1 MVQHGPQLATVLL
14 VCALAAEAGVIVT
27 SPPVAVPAAR
37 AATMPNSLRRT
48 GAAPVSSFDLPG
60 IVNAHLFGRA
70 ADNNPDNAPQTA
82 VSLVLS
88 GVLAVSNPEQGMAI
102 LGPSTA
108 TAKLYVAGSALP
120 GGVKLHAIYN
130 DRVLLERDGA
140 LEALYLP
147 KQSSSSN
154 EPALQ
159 NATAQNSPVQRLQ
172 NIARG
177 PNNQLLNGLIRVMPL
192 QDLHNRGK
200 LLGFRLYPGPGGA
213 AGFARLGFLPG
224 DEITAV
230 NGTPLN
236 DAESS
241 NAVLQT
247 LSTSATASV
256 TIVRNGVAQEMNL
269 NLDAVAT
276 EAESATQAASQAAP
290 ISDSPSQGRN
300 FGGRFGV
307 NRAPDAATPTPAIP
321 PDADPGLQ
329 NRARAGAIPPQ
340 PDPTAAGPDP

>member
-1 MVQHGPQLATVLL
+1 LLQHGPQLATVLL

-27 SPPVAVPAAR
+27 SPSVSVPAAR
-37 AATMPNSLRRT
+37 AGALPGSVRRS
-48 GAAPVSSFDLPG
+48 GAQPVSSFDLPG
-60 IVNAHLFGRA
+60 IVNAHLFGRP

-82 VSLVLS
+82 MSLVLS

-102 LGPSTA
+102 IGPSPA
-108 TAKLYVAGSALP
+108 AAKLYLAGSALP
-120 GGVKLHAIYN
+120 GGARLHAIYN

-147 KQSSSSN
+147 KQSSG
-154 EPALQ
+154 EPGLQ
-159 NATAQNSPVQRLQ
+159 NTTTQTSPVQRLQ

-200 LLGFRLYPGPGGA
+200 LLGFRIYPGPGGA

-230 NGTPLN
+230 NGTALN
-236 DAESS
+236 DADRS
-241 NAVLQT
+241 NEVLQT
-247 LSTSATASV
+247 LSSSATASV

-276 EAESATQAASQAAP
+276 EAESATQAASQAAQP
-290 ISDSPSQGRN
+290 QGRA
-300 FGGRFGV
+300 RFGV
-307 NRAPDAATPTPAIP
+307 NRGPDAAAPLPFIPAEP
-321 PDADPGLQ
+321 EPALQ
-329 NRARAGAIPPQ
+329 NPPRGFTLPPQ
-340 PDPTAAGPDP
+340 PDPIVAGPDQ

>member
-14 VCALAAEAGVIVT
+14 VCALAAEAGIIVT

-159 NATAQNSPVQRLQ
+159 NTTAQNSPVQRLQ

-177 PNNQLLNGLIRVMPL
+177 PNNQLLNGLIRVTAL

-276 EAESATQAASQAAP
+276 EAESATQAASQAAT
-290 ISDSPSQGRN
+290 SDSPYPGRN

-307 NRAPDAATPTPAIP
+307 NRAPDAGIPTPAIP

>member
-1 MVQHGPQLATVLL
+1 MQHGPQLATVLL
-14 VCALAAEAGVIVT
+14 VCALAAEAGIIVT
-27 SPPVAVPAAR
+27 SPSVAVPAAR
-37 AATMPNSLRRT
+37 SGIAVPGSLRRP
-48 GAAPVSSFDLPG
+48 GAQPVSSFDLPG
-60 IVNAHLFGRA
+60 IVNAHLFGRP
-70 ADNNPDNAPQTA
+70 ADTNPDNAPQTA
-82 VSLVLS
+82 MSLVLS

-102 LGPSTA
+102 IGPSA
-108 TAKLYVAGSALP
+108 AAAKLYMAGSALP
-120 GGVKLHAIYN
+120 GGARLHAIYN

-147 KQSSSSN
+147 KQSSSG
-154 EPALQ
+154 EPGLQ
-159 NATAQNSPVQRLQ
+159 NATLQNSPVQRLQ

-200 LLGFRLYPGPGGA
+200 LLGFRLYPGPGAA

-236 DAESS
+236 DAENS

-247 LSTSATASV
+247 LSSSATASV

-276 EAESATQAASQAAP
+276 EAESATQAASQTVQP
-290 ISDSPSQGRN
+290 PGRN
-300 FGGRFGV
+300 FGGRFGA
-307 NRAPDAATPTPAIP
+307 NRDSSLAGPLVPPAPVE
-321 PDADPGLQ
+321 PDS
-329 NRARAGAIPPQ
+329 ARSGAIPPL
-340 PDPTAAGPDP
+340 PDPIAAGPEQ

>member
-1 MVQHGPQLATVLL
+1 MQHGPQLATVLL
-14 VCALAAEAGVIVT
+14 VCALATEAGVIVT
-27 SPPVAVPAAR
+27 SPSVAVPAAR
-37 AATMPNSLRRT
+37 ASAMPGSLHRP
-48 GAAPVSSFDLPG
+48 GAQPVTSFDLPG
-60 IVNAHLFGRA
+60 IVNAHLFGRP

-82 VSLVLS
+82 MQLVLS

-102 LGPSTA
+102 IGPSSA
-108 TAKLYVAGSALP
+108 AAKLYMAGSALP
-120 GGVKLHAIYN
+120 GGARLHAIYN

-147 KQSSSSN
+147 KQSSSS
-154 EPALQ
+154 EPVSQ
-159 NATAQNSPVQRLQ
+159 NTLAQTSPVQRLQ

-192 QDLHNRGK
+192 QDLHNKGK

-236 DAESS
+236 DVDRS
-241 NAVLQT
+241 NEVLQT
-247 LSTSATASV
+247 LSSSATASV

-276 EAESATQAASQAAP
+276 EAESATQSASQATQP
-290 ISDSPSQGRN
+290 QVRN
-300 FGGRFGV
+300 FGGRFGA
-307 NRAPDAATPTPAIP
+307 NRGPDAAAPPLPSIL
-321 PDADPGLQ
+321 PDADPALQ
-329 NRARAGAIPPQ
+329 NPARGGAIPPQ
-340 PDPTAAGPDP
+340 PDQIAAGSEQ